1 MSRTA
6 AAISVLLVEDEV
18 MISNL
23 VADRLSESGFRVHEV
38 VTADEALRL
47 IKSGANVDVL
57 FTDINLPGGMN
68 GAELA
73 ERVRELRPDLP
84 PADTSTVRPAPPV
97 CRSLRLPPSRTRRFV
112 PLPMTTLSTPAGRPA
127 SSSSSAIFSRE
138 SGVFV
143 AGFTTRAF
151 PAAIAGATL
160 CATRF
165 IGKLNGVM
173 APMTPIGTRR

>member
-38 VTADEALRL
+38 VTADEALRF

-73 ERVRELRPDLP
+73 ERVRELRPEMPIVYVSGRYKISEISPLVP
-84 PADTSTVRPAPPV
+84 
-97 CRSLRLPPSRTRRFV
+97 RSLFIAKPYDPNDICALLTRLTGGRSA
-112 PLPMTTLSTPAGRPA
+112 PA
-127 SSSSSAIFSRE
+127 
-138 SGVFV
+138 
-143 AGFTTRAF
+143 
-151 PAAIAGATL
+151 
-160 CATRF
+160 
-165 IGKLNGVM
+165 
-173 APMTPIGTRR
+173 

>member
-38 VTADEALRL
+38 VTADEALRF

-73 ERVRELRPDLP
+73 ERVRELRPEMPIVYVSGRYKISEISPLVP
-84 PADTSTVRPAPPV
+84 
-97 CRSLRLPPSRTRRFV
+97 RSL
-112 PLPMTTLSTPAGRPA
+112 
-127 SSSSSAIFSRE
+127 
-138 SGVFV
+138 FV
-143 AGFTTRAF
+143 AKPYDPNEICALLTRLTGGCGA
-151 PAAIAGATL
+151 PA
-160 CATRF
+160 
-165 IGKLNGVM
+165 
-173 APMTPIGTRR
+173 

>member
-23 VADRLSESGFRVHEV
+23 VADCLSESGFRVHEV
-38 VTADEALRL
+38 VTADEALRF

-73 ERVRELRPDLP
+73 ERVRELRPEMPIVYVSGRYKISEISPLVP
-84 PADTSTVRPAPPV
+84 
-97 CRSLRLPPSRTRRFV
+97 RSL
-112 PLPMTTLSTPAGRPA
+112 
-127 SSSSSAIFSRE
+127 
-138 SGVFV
+138 FV
-143 AGFTTRAF
+143 AKPYDPNDICALLTRLTGRCGA
-151 PAAIAGATL
+151 PA
-160 CATRF
+160 
-165 IGKLNGVM
+165 
-173 APMTPIGTRR
+173 